1 MRRLHGFLLGLVML
15 AACGGAA
22 DLDDAPVPLGDFNL
36 VHNVAVAPKAQ
47 RGPLSRPA
55 TEEQLAEAMRLA
67 VAQRFDRYDGPRNY
81 HFGVS
86 VEGYNLAVPGVPL
99 VVSPK
104 SVLII
109 NLTVWD
115 DALGKKLNDEPEQ
128 ITVLETFGTGAIVG
142 SGYTLSAE
150 EQLTQLA
157 QNAAKAIERYLVKQM
172 EEEGWFKGAAE
183 G

>member
-128 ITVLETFGTGAIVG
+128 ITVPETVGTGAIVG
-142 SGYTLSAE
+142 SGYTLSAAD
-150 EQLTQLA
+150 QLTQRA
-157 QNAAKAIERYLVKQM
+157 PKAANAIERTLGKQR
-172 EEEGWFKGAAE
+172 EAGGW
-183 G
+183 